1 MLPPWQGEQ
10 HWGVLTVPVLTHK
23 GQMSLM
29 ATALLSPCDQKGAL
43 VPLKTRSKVSY
54 LDSVFFPYVFTKKQ
68 RGLVVHCLVERALT
82 RNAQCVWLR
91 KGFPEVGTM
100 ERGAE
105 TFCEALRKIRSF
117 C

>member
-1 MLPPWQGEQ
+1 MGLSAGAWQDVMLPPWQGEQ

-68 RGLVVHCLVERALT
+68 RGLVVHCLGRTGSYKKRPV
-82 RNAQCVWLR
+82 CVAEE
-91 KGFPEVGTM
+91 GF
-100 ERGAE
+100 
-105 TFCEALRKIRSF
+105 S
-117 C
+117 